1 MMSNEHSPV
10 YSFTRSFML
19 SLRHGRFPRWMISSP
34 YGMDRF
40 SLPGHA
46 LSAAAQII
54 SSVSSNMSL
63 TSA

>member
-1 MMSNEHSPV
+1 
-10 YSFTRSFML
+10 ML